1 MLSSCW
7 TRFRAGLLLLSVL
20 GVGLVGCAGS
30 SASTQTAPNY
40 DTPPRLQGALSDI
53 QQRISYPESA
63 RQHRVTG
70 MVMVELT
77 IAPDGTVAQAHIT
90 RSPDW
95 DDAPVA
101 TVAALEREALRV
113 ARTLTFTPATR
124 NGVPVQSNMGFPV
137 NFTLD

>member
-1 MLSSCW
+1 MISLCL
-7 TRFRAGLLLLSVL
+7 TRFHAGLLVL
-20 GVGLVGCAGS
+20 GLLGLALIGCAGS
-30 SASTQTAPNY
+30 SASTQTAPDY
-40 DTPPRLQGALSDI
+40 DTPPRLQGSLSDI

-63 RQHRVTG
+63 RQHRMTG

-77 IAPDGTVAQAHIT
+77 IAPDGTVAQTRIT
-90 RSPDW
+90 QSPDW

-101 TVAALEREALRV
+101 AVAALEREALRV

-124 NGVPVQSNMGFPV
+124 DGVPVQSNMGFPV